1 MPMTFVGVVF
11 IVMATC
17 VNALGAD
24 TAYVVFDH
32 NTLKPMPSDYVPKRT
47 TSIDTLTCALAR
59 GEYNAVQFGV
69 HAVGGDL
76 ANVRISVTG
85 DLGVTTYHRRTKF
98 IAQAV
103 PEPTAAD
110 LDKTVAHPSDAM
122 YLQRGDTV
130 SRIARGVSVN
140 FWLTIHAPPGADVR
154 PGEHRGKVR
163 IDVDGQPA
171 TELEL
176 VVDVRPFELAPARI
190 PFGMYYARGQYTKGH
205 DASHEWIYRDMA
217 EHSQNS
223 VTFSVARNFG
233 SADFKQVPFKDDHP
247 MVKIINTA
255 RDVGLVSAHHACF
268 LVSSFLYN
276 ETREKH
282 AKLRLNESQMKAAIA
297 WLTQQ
302 RAEQNW
308 PEIMQYTWDEP
319 PVPAPG
325 MREWNAPMRKLP
337 FRSGTAMSAKAA
349 YAHGDFL
356 DVWVVHDGHITPEL
370 QAEAKRRGAEVW
382 TYTYRLWR
390 QSYEPL
396 IQRHYAGLYTWALKL
411 KGNLVWE
418 YYYGY
423 NWADTDSN

>member
-1 MPMTFVGVVF
+1 
-11 IVMATC
+11 
-17 VNALGAD
+17 
-24 TAYVVFDH
+24 
-32 NTLKPMPSDYVPKRT
+32 
-47 TSIDTLTCALAR
+47 
-59 GEYNAVQFGV
+59 
-69 HAVGGDL
+69 
-76 ANVRISVTG
+76 
-85 DLGVTTYHRRTKF
+85 
-98 IAQAV
+98 
-103 PEPTAAD
+103 
-110 LDKTVAHPSDAM
+110 
-122 YLQRGDTV
+122 
-130 SRIARGVSVN
+130 
-140 FWLTIHAPPGADVR
+140 
-154 PGEHRGKVR
+154 
-163 IDVDGQPA
+163 
-171 TELEL
+171 
-176 VVDVRPFELAPARI
+176 
-190 PFGMYYARGQYTKGH
+190 
-205 DASHEWIYRDMA
+205 
-217 EHSQNS
+217 
-223 VTFSVARNFG
+223 
-233 SADFKQVPFKDDHP
+233 
-247 MVKIINTA
+247 
-255 RDVGLVSAHHACF
+255 
-268 LVSSFLYN
+268 
-276 ETREKH
+276 
-282 AKLRLNESQMKAAIA
+282 MKAAIA